1 MVEGRKNGRK
11 SWWDK
16 HFDNAQISLREGSFR
31 IEGRGRLAGRRKSKA
46 TSTQIYLKGAKNG
59 KYKTPTRLD
68 PWEIWDKR
76 LPYWFLKIYEIR
88 FHFKNQAKKSFENL
102 KFLRQTPFPFKNQAK
117 QKFWKP
123 YSFAL
128 NNHMDPISF

>member
-1 MVEGRKNGRK
+1 MKQYYKINK
-11 SWWDK
+11 
-16 HFDNAQISLREGSFR
+16 LRETKFFR
-31 IEGRGRLAGRRKSKA
+31 ELKKKKLA
-46 TSTQIYLKGAKNG
+46 
-59 KYKTPTRLD
+59 TRLD

-102 KFLRQTPFPFKNQAK
+102 KFLRQSPFPFKNQAK